1 MKSKINWKKK
11 YDGKVLQHKSLR
23 GLGEKRVKL
32 YDGKTSSLISCLNV
46 RAYFSSQNIESKSVL
61 QSCQLFS
68 PTDHKTDKIC
78 IAACHKCTCIRWPIY
93 IDNLLDCAIQAQERI
108 WSKIFQKCSK
118 NMNISRYLI
127 FLVFPKD
134 KKLKCIQY
142 ILLKKLT

>member
-1 MKSKINWKKK
+1 MMEK
-11 YDGKVLQHKSLR
+11 YYNISP
-23 GLGEKRVKL
+23 LGVSERKGWNCMMARL
-32 YDGKTSSLISCLNV
+32 PALIIISCLNV
-46 RAYFSSQNIESKSVL
+46 RAYFSCQNIESKSVL